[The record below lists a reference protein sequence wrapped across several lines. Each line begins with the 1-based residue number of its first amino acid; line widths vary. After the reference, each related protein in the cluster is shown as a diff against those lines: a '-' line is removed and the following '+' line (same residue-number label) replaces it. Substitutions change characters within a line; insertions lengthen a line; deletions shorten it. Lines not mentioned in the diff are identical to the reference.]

1 MRIFRVALI
10 ILTLLMLSMAVLPI
24 FGLDL
29 VLFGRFELGA
39 ANVDDSNTHLFMVR
53 SAAFATLA
61 TFAFNFLRRRRPLSS
76 VAPLLFFCSWA
87 LIFQPAYV
95 LAYHEVTLQHIIF
108 YLFTLVLM
116 LILSRENKAEAKKIF
131 VNDW

>member
-29 VLFGRFELGA
+29 VLFGRFELEP
-39 ANVDDSNTHLFMVR
+39 ANVDDSNIHLFMVR

>member
-1 MRIFRVALI
+1 MGVFRVALLM
-10 ILTLLMLSMAVLPI
+10 LTLLMLLMACLPL
-24 FGLDL
+24 FGVDL
-29 VLFGRFELGA
+29 VLFGRIGLEA
-39 ANVDDSNTHLFMVR
+39 ANVDDSNIHLFMVR

-76 VAPLLFFCSWA
+76 VAPLLFFCSWT

-95 LAYHEVTLQHIIF
+95 IAHHEINLQHIIF
-108 YLFTLVLM
+108 YLFTLFLV

-131 VNDW
+131 VNEW

>member
-116 LILSRENKAEAKKIF
+116 LILSRENKAEAKNIF